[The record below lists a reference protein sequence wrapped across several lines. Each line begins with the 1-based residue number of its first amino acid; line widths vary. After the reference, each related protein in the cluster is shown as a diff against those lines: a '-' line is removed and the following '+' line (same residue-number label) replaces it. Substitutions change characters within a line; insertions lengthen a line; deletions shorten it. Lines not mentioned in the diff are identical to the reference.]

1 MIGTGS
7 DRRTE
12 RVPLVQAQ
20 TRQTVRLS
28 MALAGLAAT
37 VALAGEAR
45 WVPLHLFLAGA
56 VVLAISGASQLLT
69 VTWSAAPAPP
79 DRWAATQRWTVAV
92 GAVGVVAARRLDAPD
107 ATLGLAGAVYLLGLV
122 LLGVLLAATAARGRK
137 RRFDPAVAAY
147 LGAVA
152 FGVVGVGLGV
162 RMAID
167 PSEAAL
173 RSAHLVANLL
183 GMVGL
188 VVGGTLPYFAAT
200 VGRSRMS
207 VLATQRRLWF
217 LAGWQVA
224 MLTGA
229 TVALA
234 VDALPAGA
242 GAGALVGYA
251 TGIGAIVV
259 LLPRPT
265 RRQLQWAGPRL
276 VALWVGAAWWAAS
289 VLVAAGAAARGDPVL
304 SGRWLVVLAIA
315 GYGQILWGSLA
326 YLLPMLRG
334 GGPELLA
341 EGFAATRSWFG
352 LAAIE
357 GAGLAIVLDRPA
369 VAGAALAA
377 GTIDATW
384 RGAQVGTRQATRPRP
399 PRGGLS

>member
-1 MIGTGS
+1 MA
-7 DRRTE
+7 E

-37 VALAGEAR
+37 AALAGEAR

-167 PSEAAL
+167 PSKAAL

-229 TVALA
+229 TAALA
-234 VDALPAGA
+234 VDAQPA

-251 TGIGAIVV
+251 TGIGAIIV

-265 RRQLQWAGPRL
+265 RRQLRWAGPRL
-276 VALWVGAAWWAAS
+276 VALWAGAAWWAAS

-315 GYGQILWGSLA
+315 GFGQILWGSLA

-334 GGPELLA
+334 GGPERLA

-357 GAGLAIVLDRPA
+357 GAGLAIALGSPAAAGIGMA
-369 VAGAALAA
+369 VA
-377 GTIDATW
+377 TIDATW
-384 RGAQVGTRQATRPRP
+384 CTRCSTAWRSTSVGCGVRWRSSSGRRGRP
-399 PRGGLS
+399 

>member
-1 MIGTGS
+1 MA
-7 DRRTE
+7 E

-37 VALAGEAR
+37 AALTGEAR

-79 DRWAATQRWTVAV
+79 DRWAAIQRWTVAV
-92 GAVGVVAARRLDAPD
+92 GATGVVAARRLDAPD
-107 ATLGLAGAVYLLGLV
+107 ATLGLAGAVYLFGLA

-152 FGVVGVGLGV
+152 FGVIGVGLGV

-229 TVALA
+229 TAALA
-234 VDALPAGA
+234 VDAPRA

-265 RRQLQWAGPRL
+265 RRQLRWAGPRL
-276 VALWVGAAWWAAS
+276 VALWAGAAWWVAS

-304 SGRWLVVLAIA
+304 SGRWLVVLTIA

-334 GGPELLA
+334 GGPERLA

-357 GAGLAIVLDRPA
+357 GAGLAIVLDRPT

-377 GTIDATW
+377 ASIDATW
-384 RGAQVGTRQATRPRP
+384 RAAQVGTRQATRPRP
-399 PRGGLS
+399 PRRGIS

>member
-7 DRRTE
+7 ERRTE

-37 VALAGEAR
+37 AALAGEAR

-79 DRWAATQRWTVAV
+79 DRWAAVQRWTVAV
-92 GAVGVVAARRLDAPD
+92 GAVGVVAARRLDAPNS
-107 ATLGLAGAVYLLGLV
+107 TLGLAGAVYLLGLV

-152 FGVVGVGLGV
+152 FGVIGVGLGV

-167 PSEAAL
+167 PSKAAL

-207 VLATQRRLWF
+207 VLATQRRLWS

-229 TVALA
+229 TAALT
-234 VDALPAGA
+234 VDAPRAGA
-242 GAGALVGYA
+242 CALMGYA

-265 RRQLQWAGPRL
+265 RRQLRWAGPRL
-276 VALWVGAAWWAAS
+276 VALWAGAAWWAAS
-289 VLVAAGAAARGDPVL
+289 VLVAAGAAARGGPVL

-334 GGPELLA
+334 GGPERLA

-352 LAAIE
+352 LVAID
-357 GAGLAIVLDRPA
+357 GAGLAIALGFPA
-369 VAGAALAA
+369 VAGAGMAA
-377 GTIDATW
+377 ATIDAMW
-384 RGAQVGTRQATRPRP
+384 RAARVGTSRVPRP
-399 PRGGLS
+399 GSPPTARS

>member
-37 VALAGEAR
+37 AALAGEAR

-79 DRWAATQRWTVAV
+79 DRWAAVQRWTVAV

-107 ATLGLAGAVYLLGLV
+107 STLGLAGAVYLLGLV

-152 FGVVGVGLGV
+152 FGAIGVGLGV

-167 PSEAAL
+167 PSEASL

-183 GMVGL
+183 GLVGL
-188 VVGGTLPYFAAT
+188 VVSGTLPYFAAT

-207 VLATQRRLWF
+207 VLATHRRLWF

-229 TVALA
+229 TAALA
-234 VDALPAGA
+234 VDAPRAGA
-242 GAGALVGYA
+242 CALMGYA

-265 RRQLQWAGPRL
+265 RRQLRWAGPRL
-276 VALWVGAAWWAAS
+276 VALWAGAAWWAAS
-289 VLVAAGAAARGDPVL
+289 VLVAAGAAARGGPVL

-334 GGPELLA
+334 GGPERLA

-357 GAGLAIVLDRPA
+357 GAGLAIALGSPAAAGIGMA
-369 VAGAALAA
+369 VA
-377 GTIDATW
+377 TIDATW
-384 RGAQVGTRQATRPRP
+384 RAARVGTRPAPRSN
-399 PRGGLS
+399 PRRGVSS

>member
-1 MIGTGS
+1 MA
-7 DRRTE
+7 E

-37 VALAGEAR
+37 AALAGEAR

-207 VLATQRRLWF
+207 VLATHGRLWF

-229 TVALA
+229 TAALA
-234 VDALPAGA
+234 VDAPRAGA
-242 GAGALVGYA
+242 GGLVGYA

-265 RRQLQWAGPRL
+265 RRQLRWAGPRL
-276 VALWVGAAWWAAS
+276 VALWAGAAWWAAS
-289 VLVAAGAAARGDPVL
+289 VLVAAGAAAQGDPVL

-334 GGPELLA
+334 GGPERLA

-357 GAGLAIVLDRPA
+357 GAGLAIMLDRPA

-377 GTIDATW
+377 ATIDATW
-384 RGAQVGTRQATRPRP
+384 RAAQVGTRQATRPRP
-399 PRGGLS
+399 PQGGLS